1 MVSPPLHPATASP
14 KARPR
19 WAAWAARWWWVA
31 VLLLSWDLYVRIK
44 GFNVI
49 VLPGPL
55 DVARSLFDD
64 GPELLEKLLLTLRA
78 ALMGLVLGAVLGTL
92 AAVLAWASRLLSGLV
107 APLALLV
114 RSVPFIVFIPILS
127 RFLGYD
133 TTMEVV
139 VVGLLSFFPSFVL
152 VSSGLAGLP
161 AAASDLCA
169 VYGAPRWRR
178 LWLIALPAAVPNLFA
193 SIRISAS
200 FAVLGA
206 MVAEYLTG
214 IDGLGR
220 MFLLARGDLEAGRS
234 LAVSVVAAVTSLLLF
249 NAAKAAEQA
258 VNRRMS

>member
-1 MVSPPLHPATASP
+1 MVSPSFQPGPAPLG
-14 KARPR
+14 ARAR
-19 WAAWAARWWWVA
+19 WSAWAGRWWWVA

-49 VLPGPL
+49 VLPSPL
-55 DVARSLFDD
+55 DVARSLVAD
-64 GPELLEKLLLTLRA
+64 GPELLANLLLTLRA
-78 ALMGLVLGAVLGTL
+78 ALLGLLLGAVLGTL
-92 AAVLAWASRLLSGLV
+92 AAVLAWISRVLSGLV

-127 RFLGYD
+127 RFMGYD

-139 VVGLLSFFPSFVL
+139 VVGMLSFFPSFVL

-178 LWLIALPAAVPNLFA
+178 LWLIALPAAIPNLFA

-200 FAVLGA
+200 VAVLVA

-214 IDGLGR
+214 IEGLGR
-220 MFLLARGDLEAGRS
+220 MFLLTRGELEADRS
-234 LAVSVVAAVTSLLLF
+234 LAVSAVAAVTSLLLF
-249 NAAKAAEQA
+249 NVAKAAEQA